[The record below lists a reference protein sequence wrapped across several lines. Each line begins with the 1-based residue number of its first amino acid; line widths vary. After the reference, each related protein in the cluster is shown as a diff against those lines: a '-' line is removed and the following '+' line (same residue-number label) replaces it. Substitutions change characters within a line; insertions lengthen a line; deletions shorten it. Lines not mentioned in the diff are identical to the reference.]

1 LATQEIEMAY
11 GSSTANYPAG
21 TQGGV
26 LVVEDE
32 VASAQ
37 LLSYILSSG
46 GHQVRVAYDGLEALE
61 LAQRIQLD
69 LILLDVMMPGLNGF
83 QVCER
88 LKGDEATRDTPV
100 LFLSALSEVD
110 DKIRAFSAGASDYIT
125 KPFHAKEVLARV
137 TTHLSLR
144 RLQRQLEMANGTLE
158 QQNAELQKRNVE
170 LQQALHTIQTLSG
183 LIPICAWCGR
193 KIEDEDGNWVPVE
206 TYIQAHSHAQFTH
219 GMCPD
224 CFIRVKEDAVR
235 TLRSRSSAPPSD
247 G

>member
-1 LATQEIEMAY
+1 MNDESATDNHAD
-11 GSSTANYPAG
+11 GS
-21 TQGGV
+21 GGGI

-37 LLSYILSSG
+37 LLSYILSSS
-46 GHQVRVAYDGLEALE
+46 GHQVRLAYDGHEALE
-61 LAQRIQLD
+61 QAQRVRPD

-88 LKGDEATRDTPV
+88 LKAVEATRDTPV
-100 LFLSALSEVD
+100 LFLSALAEVD
-110 DKIRAFSAGASDYIT
+110 DKIRAFTVGATDYIT
-125 KPFHAKEVLARV
+125 KPFHAREVLARV

-144 RLQRQLEMANGTLE
+144 RLQKQLEAANGALE
-158 QQNAELQKRNVE
+158 QQNAELQKRNAE

-193 KIEDEDGNWVPVE
+193 KIEDEEGNWVPVE

-224 CFIRVKEDAVR
+224 CFTRVREDAVR
-235 TLRSRSSAPPSD
+235 TLRARTTPSPPE